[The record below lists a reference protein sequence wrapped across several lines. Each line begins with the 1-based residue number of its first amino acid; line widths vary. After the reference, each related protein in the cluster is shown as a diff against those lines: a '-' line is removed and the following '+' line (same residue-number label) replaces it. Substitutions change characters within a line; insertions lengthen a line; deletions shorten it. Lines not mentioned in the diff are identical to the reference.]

1 MKIKTFLLFLFI
13 ITITYSQVSVNSGVY
28 FSKEFSK
35 DISLFKSKKFL
46 MNNVL
51 KVTENITE
59 FTITPLAASSSG
71 ELTTLI
77 YKCEEKSKK
86 GLILGF
92 YGNYWNKQGV
102 VYQGFGFKNF
112 SEKEAT
118 EFLTKIETSI
128 ENHKEFLK
136 KDDNNNNIIFSFN
149 DINVMVYT
157 ISSFYKIRLFWNGFD
172 STWGKTSFERSK
184 KRFEKK
190 SN

>member
-1 MKIKTFLLFLFI
+1 MKIKTLLLFLLT

-92 YGNYWNKQGV
+92 YG
-102 VYQGFGFKNF
+102 
-112 SEKEAT
+112 
-118 EFLTKIETSI
+118 KI
-128 ENHKEFLK
+128 
-136 KDDNNNNIIFSFN
+136 
-149 DINVMVYT
+149 
-157 ISSFYKIRLFWNGFD
+157 
-172 STWGKTSFERSK
+172 
-184 KRFEKK
+184 
-190 SN
+190 